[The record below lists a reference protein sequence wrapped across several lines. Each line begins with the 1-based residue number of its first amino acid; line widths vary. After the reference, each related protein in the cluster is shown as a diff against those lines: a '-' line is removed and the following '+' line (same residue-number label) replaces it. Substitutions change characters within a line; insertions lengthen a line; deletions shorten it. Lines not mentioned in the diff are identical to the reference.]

1 MNQTN
6 LQRIKN
12 LIMIAIFSAIAY
24 LVMVLIRISIVPAAP
39 FLKYD
44 PKDVVIA
51 IGGFLF
57 GPLSAL
63 LMSVIV
69 AFIEMITV
77 STTGPIGL
85 LMNILS
91 SGALTCTAAI
101 IYKYKRNIA
110 GAVGGLILG
119 VIMAADT
126 MLLWNYLI
134 TPIYMSTPREVIAK
148 MLIPIFLPFNLL
160 KGTLNIGIVLIVYK
174 PLSKILQKLNMMPQ
188 PNSNKISS
196 EPRKIN
202 IGILVLSCF
211 VIITC
216 VLIILQ
222 MNNIN

>member
-110 GAVGGLILG
+110 GAVVGLILG

>member
-110 GAVGGLILG
+110 GAVVGLILG

-160 KGTLNIGIVLIVYK
+160 KGTLNIGIVLVVYK
-174 PLSKILQKLNMMPQ
+174 PLSKILRKLDMMPQ
-188 PNSNKISS
+188 PNSDKISS
-196 EPRKIN
+196 EPRKMN
-202 IGILVLSCF
+202 ISILVLSCF

-222 MNNIN
+222 MNS